1 MDLMPSQEPYGVIST
16 HNPSRVS
23 YKITHQ
29 STSQT
34 RMFEGFRTIALTDL
48 QEEAEKLFSESNLD
62 DCDLIWRDQESDV
75 IPIKTEKDLRVAM
88 KHIGQGQV
96 VKFIFAP
103 KGTDIKG
110 KNPPTSTNILMHY
123 EISQRQ

>member
-1 MDLMPSQEPYGVIST
+1 
-16 HNPSRVS
+16 
-23 YKITHQ
+23 
-29 STSQT
+29 
-34 RMFEGFRTIALTDL
+34 
-48 QEEAEKLFSESNLD
+48 
-62 DCDLIWRDQESDV
+62 
-75 IPIKTEKDLRVAM
+75 M

-110 KNPPTSTNILMHY
+110 KNLPTSTNILMHL